1 MNPSI
6 VVDIGTEALWV
17 ILKMSAPIMMAGLGI
32 GLVIA
37 LFQAL
42 TTIQE
47 MTLTFVPKI
56 IVIFGTVIFMLPYM
70 ITTIVDF
77 TTSLFARMASLGQRG
92 CQVISLSSIYLVFF

>member
-1 MNPSI
+1 MDEVS
-6 VVDIGTEALWV
+6 VLEVGREALFV
-17 ILKMSAPIMMAGLGI
+17 ILKTSGPIMLSGRAI

-56 IVIFGTVIFMLPYM
+56 LVIFISVIVFLPFMMTTVIEFAN
-70 ITTIVDF
+70 
-77 TTSLFARMASLGQRG
+77 SLFDR
-92 CQVISLSSIYLVFF
+92 ISAMG

>member
-1 MNPSI
+1 MDEVS
-6 VVDIGTEALWV
+6 VLEVGREALFV
-17 ILKMSAPIMMAGLGI
+17 ILKTSGPIMLSGLAI

-56 IVIFGTVIFMLPYM
+56 LVIFISVIVFLPFMMTTVIEFAN
-70 ITTIVDF
+70 
-77 TTSLFARMASLGQRG
+77 SLFDR
-92 CQVISLSSIYLVFF
+92 ISAMG

>member
-1 MNPSI
+1 MDEVS
-6 VVDIGTEALWV
+6 VLEIGREALFV
-17 ILKMSAPIMMAGLGI
+17 ILKTSGPIMLSGLLI

-56 IVIFGTVIFMLPYM
+56 IVIFISIVVFMPFMMTTVIEFAN
-70 ITTIVDF
+70 
-77 TTSLFARMASLGQRG
+77 SLFDRIAAMGSLG
-92 CQVISLSSIYLVFF
+92 